1 MPEAE
6 DLEPVYLTLEDAL
19 ELYAAIIDGS
29 PTQARS
35 QLRSRAGLEGALER
49 PALHAHYE
57 SADLAL
63 QAAVLAH
70 GIAEGQSFVDGN
82 KRLALVAML
91 TFLEVNGKC
100 GSSRSSR
107 CGRRRPRVPSACR
120 ARSSSPRSSPSCGSS
135 DAVDSASYLSGPSR
149 NGSNTMPPGRW
160 SSLR

>member
-29 PTQARS
+29 PTQARD
-35 QLRSRAGLEGALER
+35 QLRSRAGLKGALER
-49 PALHAHYE
+49 PASHAHYE

-82 KRLALVAML
+82 KRLAQRTGHRRAGRPEEAVHGD
-91 TFLEVNGKC
+91 V
-100 GSSRSSR
+100 SR
-107 CGRRRPRVPSACR
+107 G
-120 ARSSSPRSSPSCGSS
+120 
-135 DAVDSASYLSGPSR
+135 
-149 NGSNTMPPGRW
+149 
-160 SSLR
+160 